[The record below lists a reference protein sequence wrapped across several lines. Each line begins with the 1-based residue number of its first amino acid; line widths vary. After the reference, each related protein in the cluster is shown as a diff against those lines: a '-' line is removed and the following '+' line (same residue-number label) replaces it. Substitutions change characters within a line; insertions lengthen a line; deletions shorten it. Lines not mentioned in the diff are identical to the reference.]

1 MEVYLAV
8 YEVQWV
14 FHRGLCLTHFYFL
27 CMLLICQ
34 ALLTATL
41 IYLQTMASF
50 GPKFIHQI
58 LCLRDYT
65 YLVKKIQGWSTNW
78 HMTLNTEMSEVMAI
92 STKRNK
98 SVYPGLLIDDK
109 RLKEISSHKHLGPT
123 LSSDMSWTAHANIL
137 HACLQKCGSKTKL
150 MEKACI

>member
-1 MEVYLAV
+1 MLDPLLFLVYAIDLPGFVNCNINLFADDGVLWSEVYTPNSVSERL
-8 YEVQWV
+8 
-14 FHRGLCLTHFYFL
+14 
-27 CMLLICQ
+27 
-34 ALLTATL
+34 
-41 IYLQTMASF
+41 YLFS
-50 GPKFIHQI
+50 
-58 LCLRDYT
+58 
-65 YLVKKIQGWSTNW
+65 KKIQGWSTNW